1 MKKIR
6 IGHLTTSYHTAF
18 ILMGTRWIEQR
29 IGVEPEWKRAGPAGP
44 VLLLSIHSSHKCLDH
59 SVLMIQV
66 NVDNLADPLHSLAED

>member
-29 IGVEPEWKRAGPAGP
+29 IGVEPEWNLYGRSISIGQRAMLENFHPMGPIYSFG
-44 VLLLSIHSSHKCLDH
+44 
-59 SVLMIQV
+59 
-66 NVDNLADPLHSLAED
+66 